1 MQPLFFRTAAV
12 MFPVAEVELVPSNPV
27 PTVAVDAPYPTRS
40 INVEP
45 DNKSNRP
52 LVAVEEILTTAN
64 WSGVGRLPAVVD
76 KDTRKYLPGA
86 MDALDDMETEP
97 PTTPAELKYFT
108 E

>member
-12 MFPVAEVELVPSNPV
+12 MFPVAEVEPVPSNPV
-27 PTVAVDAPYPTRS
+27 PTVAVDTPYPTRS